1 MIRRKFM
8 DSFKDYTV
16 ASVIDYFAG
25 KFPEKTV
32 FMCEGNDIT
41 YGQVKDRYL
50 RLVEGLKNLGVGKGD
65 KVAIW
70 APNSIEWI
78 LIQLSVAYLGA
89 VLVPINTRHR
99 STELEYTLKQSDA
112 TTFFMAKEF
121 GANFLDIF
129 TGVCPEIEASE
140 PGNLSTEKF
149 PLLKNVISLGGWSHP
164 GMIQY
169 EDLEVDHPSTIA
181 SESGPDDVILIQ
193 YTSGTTGP
201 PKGAM
206 LSQGQTVQN
215 AHRVAGRMELVDDDI
230 ILCSVPFGHVG
241 GTVMSTLMTMV
252 AGASMIIQPYFQE
265 DEAMEYI
272 EKHKVT
278 VFNGLETFFIT
289 IFNHPRFDEFDLS
302 SLRRGWS
309 SGKAETFHKII
320 NKMGIKKICNLFGMS
335 ETSPNT
341 SISLPSDSPEIRATT
356 NGIPHEG
363 LEVKIS
369 DVDTGET
376 MTGDG
381 IGEICVRGW
390 AVMQG
395 YYKMP
400 EETAK
405 AIDPE
410 GWLHTG
416 DLGAFNKDG
425 YLLFKGRFKD
435 LIRVGGENV
444 SPWEVE
450 TLIQTHPAVNE
461 VSIVGIKD
469 DRLVEVCAAGVQL
482 KPGVSCSAEEI
493 IEFCRGK
500 LASFKIPKQVKIVE
514 EFPMTE
520 SGKVQK
526 FKLQELF

>member
-1 MIRRKFM
+1 MG
-8 DSFKDYTV
+8 SFKDYTV

-25 KFPEKTV
+25 KFPDKTV

-149 PLLKNVISLGGWSHP
+149 PLLKNVVSLGEWSHP

-169 EDLEVDHPSTIA
+169 KDLELDYPSTIA
-181 SESGPDDVILIQ
+181 SDSGPDDVVLIQ

-206 LSQGQTVQN
+206 LSQGQTVKN

-241 GTVMSTLMTMV
+241 GTVMSTLMTLV
-252 AGASMIIQPYFQE
+252 VGASMIIQPYFQE

-272 EKHKVT
+272 EKNKVT

-341 SISLPSDSPEIRATT
+341 AISLPSDTPEIRATT

-369 DVDTGET
+369 DLDTGET

-416 DLGAFNKDG
+416 DLGAFNEDG

-435 LIRVGGENV
+435 LMRVGGENV

-461 VSIVGIKD
+461 VSIIGIPD
-469 DRLVEVCAAGVQL
+469 DRLIEVCAAAVQL
-482 KPGVSCSAEEI
+482 KHGASCSAEEI
-493 IEFCRGK
+493 IEFCKGK
-500 LASFKIPKQVKIVE
+500 MASFKIPKQVKIVD

-526 FKLQELF
+526 FKLQELFES